1 MKFLLVLG
9 VVVIAGAL
17 MVGFRMYRDRNA
29 TSMEG
34 TMRQFQR
41 GLEALDPSNDPLAR
55 PETRASLR
63 RTSNGPSAS
72 TGLNGS
78 TGPNGSNGVGSI
90 NGTNDSARQQN
101 PASGRDN
108 GSAQER

>member
-55 PETRASLR
+55 PETRTSLR

-72 TGLNGS
+72 TG
-78 TGPNGSNGVGSI
+78 PNGSNGVASI

>member
-1 MKFLLVLG
+1 MKFLLVIG
-9 VVVIAGAL
+9 VAVIVGAL

-55 PETRASLR
+55 PESRTTLR
-63 RTSNGPSAS
+63 RATSNLA
-72 TGLNGS
+72 NGIDDP
-78 TGPNGSNGVGSI
+78 T
-90 NGTNDSARQQN
+90 RQQN

>member
-1 MKFLLVLG
+1 MKFLLVIGL
-9 VVVIAGAL
+9 VAIFGAL

-29 TSMEG
+29 TSMEE

-55 PETRASLR
+55 PETRNSPR
-63 RTSNGPSAS
+63 RLPNQ
-72 TGLNGS
+72 N
-78 TGPNGSNGVGSI
+78 PNGVFDAS
-90 NGTNDSARQQN
+90 RQQN

>member
-1 MKFLLVLG
+1 MKILLVIGLIG
-9 VVVIAGAL
+9 ILGAL

-55 PETRASLR
+55 PDSRNSLR
-63 RTSNGPSAS
+63 RT
-72 TGLNGS
+72 
-78 TGPNGSNGVGSI
+78 PNAVIESDAGN
-90 NGTNDSARQQN
+90 RQAN
-101 PASGRDN
+101 PALGHDN
-108 GSAQER
+108 GQAQER

>member
-1 MKFLLVLG
+1 MKFLLVIG
-9 VVVIAGAL
+9 VIVILGAL

-29 TSMEG
+29 TSMEE

-55 PETRASLR
+55 SDSRLPSR
-63 RTSNGPSAS
+63 RNANDA
-72 TGLNGS
+72 TG
-78 TGPNGSNGVGSI
+78 TD
-90 NGTNDSARQQN
+90 TKRQQN

-108 GSAQER
+108 GTAQER

>member
-1 MKFLLVLG
+1 MKFLLVIG
-9 VVVIAGAL
+9 VIVILGAL
-17 MVGFRMYRDRNA
+17 MVGLRMYRDRNA

-55 PETRASLR
+55 SDTRPSSR
-63 RTSNGPSAS
+63 RSANDA
-72 TGLNGS
+72 TG
-78 TGPNGSNGVGSI
+78 TD
-90 NGTNDSARQQN
+90 TNRQQN

-108 GSAQER
+108 GPAQER

>member
-1 MKFLLVLG
+1 
-9 VVVIAGAL
+9 
-17 MVGFRMYRDRNA
+17 
-29 TSMEG
+29 MEG

-55 PETRASLR
+55 PDTRTSLR
-63 RTSNGPSAS
+63 RNPITPKI
-72 TGLNGS
+72 T
-78 TGPNGSNGVGSI
+78 I
-90 NGTNDSARQQN
+90 DRNGTFETARQQN

>member
-1 MKFLLVLG
+1 MKFLLVIG
-9 VVVIAGAL
+9 FVVIVGAL

-55 PETRASLR
+55 PEPRSNLR
-63 RTSNGPSAS
+63 RPSTTSG
-72 TGLNGS
+72 
-78 TGPNGSNGVGSI
+78 
-90 NGTNDSARQQN
+90 NDQNRQQN
-101 PASGRDN
+101 PASSRDN

>member
-1 MKFLLVLG
+1 MKFLLVIGL
-9 VVVIAGAL
+9 VVIVGAL

-55 PETRASLR
+55 PESRTAMRRA
-63 RTSNGPSAS
+63 TPNMTNGIDDP
-72 TGLNGS
+72 T
-78 TGPNGSNGVGSI
+78 
-90 NGTNDSARQQN
+90 RQQN
-101 PASGRDN
+101 LASGRDS

>member
-1 MKFLLVLG
+1 MKFLLVIGLIMI
-9 VVVIAGAL
+9 VGAL

-55 PETRASLR
+55 PETRSSLR
-63 RTSNGPSAS
+63 RN
-72 TGLNGS
+72 
-78 TGPNGSNGVGSI
+78 PNDA
-90 NGTNDSARQQN
+90 TRQQN
-101 PASGRDN
+101 SATSRDD

>member
-1 MKFLLVLG
+1 MKFLLVIG
-9 VVVIAGAL
+9 VAVIAGAL

-55 PETRASLR
+55 PDTRTSLR
-63 RTSNGPSAS
+63 RNPTTPKS
-72 TGLNGS
+72 TIEKNAMAE
-78 TGPNGSNGVGSI
+78 T
-90 NGTNDSARQQN
+90 ARQQN

>member
-1 MKFLLVLG
+1 MKFLLVIG
-9 VVVIAGAL
+9 VAVIAGAL

-55 PETRASLR
+55 PESRTSLR
-63 RTSNGPSAS
+63 RNPNSPNATFDKNGMTA
-72 TGLNGS
+72 T
-78 TGPNGSNGVGSI
+78 T
-90 NGTNDSARQQN
+90 RQQN

>member
-1 MKFLLVLG
+1 MKFLLVIGL
-9 VVVIAGAL
+9 VVIVGAL

-29 TSMEG
+29 TSMEE

-55 PETRASLR
+55 PETRTTPR
-63 RTSNGPSAS
+63 RTTPNNSNGLNDAS
-72 TGLNGS
+72 
-78 TGPNGSNGVGSI
+78 
-90 NGTNDSARQQN
+90 RQQN

>member
-1 MKFLLVLG
+1 MKFLLVIGLI
-9 VVVIAGAL
+9 VIVGAL

-55 PETRASLR
+55 PETRASVR
-63 RTSNGPSAS
+63 RN
-72 TGLNGS
+72 
-78 TGPNGSNGVGSI
+78 PNDPN
-90 NGTNDSARQQN
+90 RQQN
-101 PASGRDN
+101 PASSRDN